1 MQGQNEASVYFWD
14 FVKWL
19 AAAVVGL
26 LGYIGKRH
34 DDRLSKLEA
43 EAQSKGAA
51 DVQRAE
57 LKQELREHRTETS
70 QKFDRVF
77 ERLDTIVDRLK

>member
-1 MQGQNEASVYFWD
+1 MQEPTTASIALWD
-14 FVKWL
+14 IVKWL
-19 AAAVVGL
+19 GAAIVGL
-26 LGYIGKRH
+26 LSYIGKRH

-51 DVQRAE
+51 DIQRSE
-57 LKQELREHRTETS
+57 LKQELKEHRQETS
-70 QKFDRVF
+70 QQFSRVF

>member
-1 MQGQNEASVYFWD
+1 MQGPNEAGIDLWD

-19 AAAVVGL
+19 GAAIVGL
-26 LGYIGKRH
+26 LSYIGKRH

-43 EAQSKGAA
+43 EAQSKGEA
-51 DVQRAE
+51 DNQRAE
-57 LKQELREHRTETS
+57 IKQELRDHRTETS